1 MHSSSEPFNPKK
13 PIFFSV
19 LASLGLITLISW
31 LDILTGA
38 EFSLSLFYL
47 LPVGL
52 STWYAGRRWGG
63 LMGGLSSLGWLF
75 IDLAGQIH
83 YTHPIFLAWN
93 TAIRLGV
100 FWGVVLLLGELHSS
114 LLRERSISRTD
125 FLTGAANP
133 RYFYDLLDWE
143 IARSVRYGHPFSLAY
158 MDLDNFKQVNDQFG
172 HLIGDKTLRKVVD
185 LIRETVRSSDIIGRL
200 GGDEFALLLPETDL
214 AAAQVIIEKVYQ
226 HLLKGMQANDWP
238 VTFSVGV
245 LICQGDT
252 CSVESVLRAADVLM
266 YTVKNNTKNA
276 VKYKHLSSYEAF

>member
-1 MHSSSEPFNPKK
+1 MHSSQPINPSR
-13 PIFFSV
+13 PIFFSIV
-19 LASLGLITLISW
+19 ASLGLVALISW
-31 LDILTGA
+31 LDILSGA

-63 LMGGLSSLGWLF
+63 LIGVLSSLGWLF

-83 YTHPIFLAWN
+83 YTHPIFLVWN
-93 TAIRLGV
+93 TAIRLG
-100 FWGVVLLLGELHSS
+100 FFLGVVLLLAELHGS
-114 LLRERSISRTD
+114 LLRERSASRTD

-133 RYFYDLLDWE
+133 RYFYDLLEWE
-143 IARSVRYGHPFSLAY
+143 ISRSVRYGHPFSLAY

-172 HLIGDKTLRKVVD
+172 HLIGDETLCKVVE

-214 AAAQVIIEKVYQ
+214 EAARVIVEKVYQ
-226 HLLKGMQANDWP
+226 HLLAGMQANHWP

-245 LICQGDT
+245 LGCQGES
-252 CSVESVLRAADVLM
+252 CNVENVLRAADLLM

-276 VKYKHLSSYEAF
+276 VKYKHLTSYEAI